1 VTSTGGNPRTLA
13 SSRVAIA
20 SAIGG
25 NPRTLASS
33 RVAIASAI
41 GGNPRTLASS
51 RVAIASFDPADPAF
65 VADPYPAYARLR
77 EAGPQWCESA
87 GVWLIG
93 RHAQVAALL
102 RDRRLGRV
110 FRPREPAERFV
121 SWNMINQLNMLELEP
136 PDHPRQRRL
145 VSRAFTPRT
154 VQELRPRIRRLCDQ
168 LVSDALAENG
178 QLDVVGALAEPLP
191 VAVIGA
197 LLGIPEDDWV
207 LLRPWSNAIVAM
219 FELDATPEAERAAEQ
234 AAAQFVAYLQDQ
246 IADRRRS
253 EKDDLLTAL
262 VLASDGADR
271 LSVDE
276 VVAISILLL
285 NAGHEAT
292 VNVIG
297 AGAQALAAHPEQL
310 ALLPSDPEQLNVAAD
325 ELVRYDTPL
334 SMFAR
339 TAFTDIDLG
348 GMVVPAGQR
357 VGLLLGSAN
366 RDPEAFARPAE
377 LDVTRADNPHVGF
390 GGGIHYCLGAPLARI
405 EIAEALGSLLRRG
418 RRWDVMSPPA
428 PRTTWQ
434 FRGPTRLVLGLS

>member
-1 VTSTGGNPRTLA
+1 
-13 SSRVAIA
+13 VA
-20 SAIGG
+20 
-25 NPRTLASS
+25 
-33 RVAIASAI
+33 
-41 GGNPRTLASS
+41 
-51 RVAIASFDPADPAF
+51 FDPADPAF

-77 EAGPQWCESA
+77 KAGPQWCESA
-87 GVWLIG
+87 GVWLIS

-154 VQELRPRIRRLCDQ
+154 VAELRPRIRGLCERL
-168 LVSDALAENG
+168 VGDALASCDG
-178 QLDVVGALAEPLP
+178 RLDVVSGLAEPLP

-197 LLGIPEDDWV
+197 LLGIPEADWG

-219 FELDATPEAERAAEQ
+219 FELEATDDAERGAEQ
-234 AAAQFVAYLQDQ
+234 AAAEFVEYLQAE
-246 IADRRRS
+246 IADRRRR
-253 EKDDLLTAL
+253 ERDDLLSAL
-262 VLASDGADR
+262 VQASDGGDR
-271 LSVDE
+271 LSADE
-276 VVAISILLL
+276 VVAVSILLL

-310 ALLPSDPEQLNVAAD
+310 ALLPEEPEQLNGVVD

-339 TAFTDIDLG
+339 TAFTDVELG
-348 GMVVPAGQR
+348 SVVVPAGQR
-357 VGLLLGSAN
+357 VGLLLGAAN
-366 RDPEAFARPAE
+366 RDPEAFERPDE
-377 LDVTRADNPHVGF
+377 LDVARSDNPHVGF
-390 GGGIHYCLGAPLARI
+390 GAGIHYCLGAALARI
-405 EIAEALGSLLRRG
+405 EIAEALASLLRRG
-418 RRWDVMSPPA
+418 RRWEVVSPPV

-434 FRGPTRLVLGLS
+434 FRGPTELVLELS

>member
-1 VTSTGGNPRTLA
+1 
-13 SSRVAIA
+13 VA
-20 SAIGG
+20 
-25 NPRTLASS
+25 
-33 RVAIASAI
+33 
-41 GGNPRTLASS
+41 
-51 RVAIASFDPADPAF
+51 FDPVDPAF

-87 GVWLIG
+87 GVWLIS
-93 RHAQVAALL
+93 RHAQVTGLL

-110 FRPREPAERFV
+110 FRPREPPERFV
-121 SWNMINQLNMLELEP
+121 RWNMINQLNMLELES

-154 VQELRPRIRRLCDQ
+154 VAELRPRIRRLCER
-168 LVSDALAENG
+168 LVGDALG
-178 QLDVVGALAEPLP
+178 DGRFDVVSGLAEPLP

-197 LLGIPEDDWV
+197 LLGIPEGDWG

-219 FELDATPEAERAAEQ
+219 FELEATDDAERAAEK
-234 AAAQFVAYLQDQ
+234 AAAEFVAYLQAE
-246 IADRRRS
+246 IADRRRR
-253 EKDDLLTAL
+253 ERDDLLSAL
-262 VLASDGADR
+262 VQASDGGDR
-271 LSVDE
+271 LSADE

-310 ALLPSDPEQLNVAAD
+310 ALLPEEPEQLNGVVD

-339 TAFTDIDLG
+339 TAFTDVELG
-348 GMVVPAGQR
+348 SVVVPAGQR
-357 VGLLLGSAN
+357 VGLLLGAAN
-366 RDPEAFARPAE
+366 RDPEAFERPDE
-377 LDVTRADNPHVGF
+377 LDVARSDNPHVGF
-390 GGGIHYCLGAPLARI
+390 GAGIHYCLGAALARI
-405 EIAEALGSLLRRG
+405 EIAEALASLLRRG
-418 RRWDVMSPPA
+418 RRWEVVSPPV

-434 FRGPTRLVLGLS
+434 FRGPTELVLELS